1 MVFKG
6 RKDKGASDPR
16 DESCVREALEAL
28 LDASG
33 IETTRLGEETGSYQE
48 LTRRAS
54 VEARKGASG
63 APQSFFFLND
73 DERFLVVAPTATVLL
88 MLDAFL
94 GLDVEKLCDDD
105 LLWRDLCESARKRP
119 ELTELEKE
127 VLSVAAPR
135 IGALNPRWFTR
146 ELAEG
151 AEKPKWKTRFLG
163 QNFQKGAELLD
174 DAPLRWER
182 FGLKLRGR
190 VFNLLLAQPAATP
203 VAPSPTIPFPASPPE
218 TTPIPLPDF
227 DSPDEI
233 KTLIARVAKGTI
245 AEEEW
250 RALKP
255 GDVLTTDVPANSLFE
270 ALVDDEVVFLVKPG
284 LFQGRP
290 AVQFKERLKK

>member
-6 RKDKGASDPR
+6 RKNKGSSDPR
-16 DESCVREALEAL
+16 DESSVREALEAL

-33 IETTRLGEETGSYQE
+33 VEATRRDEETGSYRE

-54 VEARKGASG
+54 SETRKGASG

-73 DERFLVVAPTATVLL
+73 VGERFLVVAPTATVLL
-88 MLDAFL
+88 LLDAFL
-94 GLDVEKLCDDD
+94 GLDVEKICDDD

-127 VLSVAAPR
+127 ALSVAAPR

-151 AEKPKWKTRFLG
+151 SAKPKWKTRFLG
-163 QNFQKGAELLD
+163 QNFQKGADFLD
-174 DAPLRWER
+174 DATIRWER
-182 FGLKLRGR
+182 WSFKLRGR
-190 VFNLLLAQPAATP
+190 VFNLLLAQPSATP
-203 VAPSPTIPFPASPPE
+203 VEPSPTIPESKPAPE

-227 DSPDEI
+227 DPPDVV
-233 KTLIARVAKGTI
+233 KTLIARVATGTV

-255 GDVLTTDVPANSLFE
+255 GDVLTTDVPADALFD
-270 ALVDDEVVFLVKPG
+270 AIVDDKVLFRVKPG

-290 AVQFKERLKK
+290 AIQFKERL